1 MPKPLYYSCGKC
13 FQGNVQLIR
22 TMYGRREAGG
32 ERRLLGT
39 DRQEEL
45 LASANVEEAKETLSV
60 ILFCY
65 WCSRGKKGNH

>member
-13 FQGNVQLIR
+13 FQGNVQPLR
-22 TMYGRREAGG
+22 TMYGRREAEG

-60 ILFCY
+60 ILFC
-65 WCSRGKKGNH
+65 